1 MASKIETERDT
12 GTATRDQPLRPPLH
26 KRSDVWAGLLCLA
39 IGAVVVLIGLDYPF
53 GQSGRIGP
61 GYAPRLLGLL
71 LCGIGLLLAL
81 RAFWT
86 SDAVDT
92 TFRPRPVVLVL
103 VSVLAF
109 AIVFAWTGLV
119 PAILVSVFIANW
131 AAAENDWG
139 SAVGLGLVL
148 ALFSWALFVKALRL
162 PMPIFWF

>member
-1 MASKIETERDT
+1 MAPDSQT
-12 GTATRDQPLRPPLH
+12 GDGTRDQPVRPPLH
-26 KRSDVWAGLLCLA
+26 KRADLWAGLLCLTL
-39 IGAVVVLIGLDYPF
+39 GASVVLVGLEYPL

-71 LCGIGLLLAL
+71 LIGIGALLAV
-81 RAFWT
+81 RAPWT

-92 TFRPRPVVLVL
+92 TYRPRPVVLVL
-103 VSVLAF
+103 ASVLAF
-109 AIVFAWTGLV
+109 AVVFAWAGLI

-131 AAAENDWG
+131 AAAENDWQ
-139 SAVGLGLVL
+139 SALGLGLVL